1 MPQIPKTPRRSVA
14 WVVVLVVFV
23 FVCPANVAAIPI
35 AEYQQRLKQAVNELD
50 KVTTVEVDK
59 HWVEADFEQRM
70 LETIELVRATL
81 PEHLT
86 VEVDGEDYNVD
97 NSSLHKSLE
106 ELEKLPGA
114 KQFEKVELI
123 TESLQA
129 LEVRITERQTAVAR
143 AESKE
148 QAKSK
153 LESILARPEYAT
165 EQRGPNAITRLI
177 QDFIRWLQNLFP
189 KRTPVEPG
197 RVDVISLIAQ
207 ILVIGVA
214 LVVLLYVV
222 KILLGR
228 FGRTRKTKKPRK
240 KEARIVL
247 GERLEPEA
255 TSTDL
260 LSQAE
265 ALARNGEL
273 RAAIRKAY
281 IAFLVELGDRKMI
294 SLAQHK
300 TNRDYLNSV
309 KSIPP
314 LHATMRGL
322 TDSFERHW
330 YGFEQATPD
339 DWQDF
344 RAGYRRRFASG
355 KLSQDAPANHHHS
368 DVRSNHRLAGDS
380 QHGQLRT
387 GGQKR
392 RPRIRSES
400 LDLSCWTNRHARA
413 SRSA

>member
-14 WVVVLVVFV
+14 CVVVLVAFLFV
-23 FVCPANVAAIPI
+23 SPANVAALPI
-35 AEYQQRLKQAVNELD
+35 DEYQRNLKQAINKLEEAT
-50 KVTTVEVDK
+50 KVEVDK
-59 HWVEADFEQRM
+59 DWVEAEFEKRM
-70 LETIELVRATL
+70 LETIEIVREAL
-81 PEHLT
+81 PEHHA
-86 VEVDGEDYNVD
+86 VEFDGGVCNVD
-97 NSSLHKSLE
+97 NSWLHKSLD
-106 ELEKLPGA
+106 ELKKLPGA

-123 TESLQA
+123 TESLKA
-129 LEVRITERQTAVAR
+129 IEIRITERQAAVAR

-153 LESILARPEYAT
+153 LDSILARPEYVT
-165 EQRGPNAITRLI
+165 EQRGPNAIIRLVR
-177 QDFIRWLQNLFP
+177 DFIRWLESLFP
-189 KRTPVEPG
+189 KRSPVEPG

-207 ILVIGVA
+207 ILVIGLA
-214 LVVLLYVV
+214 LAVLLYVL

-228 FGRTRKTKKPRK
+228 FGRTRRAKRPKKK

-265 ALARNGEL
+265 ALARSGEL

-309 KSIPP
+309 KSMPP

-339 DWQDF
+339 DWQNF
-344 RAGYRRRFASG
+344 RAGYVA
-355 KLSQDAPANHHHS
+355 A
-368 DVRSNHRLAGDS
+368 
-380 QHGQLRT
+380 LRA
-387 GGQKR
+387 
-392 RPRIRSES
+392 ES
-400 LDLSCWTNRHARA
+400 
-413 SRSA
+413 

>member
-1 MPQIPKTPRRSVA
+1 MPQISKTHRRSIA
-14 WVVVLVVFV
+14 CVVVLVAFL

-35 AEYQQRLKQAVNELD
+35 AEYQQRLKQVISELE
-50 KVTTVEVDK
+50 KVVEVNK
-59 HWVEADFEQRM
+59 DFDETEFENRM
-70 LETIELVRATL
+70 LETVEVVRATL

-86 VEVDGEDYNVD
+86 VEVDGEVCNVD

-106 ELEKLPGA
+106 ELKKLPGSE
-114 KQFEKVELI
+114 QFEKVEKI
-123 TESLQA
+123 TELLLA
-129 LEVRITERQTAVAR
+129 IDARITERQEAGAR
-143 AESKE
+143 AESKQ

-165 EQRGPNAITRLI
+165 EQRGPHAITRLI
-177 QDFIRWLQNLFP
+177 RDFIRWLQNLFP
-189 KRTPVEPG
+189 KRKPVEPG
-197 RVDVISLIAQ
+197 RVDLITLIAQ

-214 LVVLLYVV
+214 LAVLLYVG
-222 KILLGR
+222 KILLSR
-228 FGRTRKTKKPRK
+228 FGRTRRAKKPRK

-265 ALARNGEL
+265 LLARNGDL

-309 KSIPP
+309 KSIAP
-314 LHATMRGL
+314 LHANMRGL

-339 DWQDF
+339 DWQNF
-344 RAGYRRRFASG
+344 RAGF
-355 KLSQDAPANHHHS
+355 
-368 DVRSNHRLAGDS
+368 LAA
-380 QHGQLRT
+380 LRA
-387 GGQKR
+387 
-392 RPRIRSES
+392 ES
-400 LDLSCWTNRHARA
+400 
-413 SRSA
+413 

>member
-1 MPQIPKTPRRSVA
+1 MPQIPKTPRRGVA
-14 WVVVLVVFV
+14 SVVVLLAFL
-23 FVCPANVAAIPI
+23 FVCPAYVAAMPI
-35 AEYQQRLKQAVNELD
+35 AEYQQRLKQVISELD
-50 KVTTVEVDK
+50 KVTTVEAGQ

-70 LETIELVRATL
+70 LETAEIVRETL
-81 PEHLT
+81 PEQLT
-86 VEVDGEDYNVD
+86 VEVDGEVYNVD
-97 NSSLHKSLE
+97 NSSLHQSLE
-106 ELEKLPGA
+106 ELKKLPGA

-129 LEVRITERQTAVAR
+129 LEVRITERQAAVAQ
-143 AESKE
+143 AQSKE
-148 QAKSK
+148 EAKSK
-153 LESILARPEYAT
+153 LESILARPEYAS
-165 EQRGPNAITRLI
+165 QQSGPNAITRLI

-214 LVVLLYVV
+214 LAVLAYVG
-222 KILLGR
+222 KILFAR
-228 FGRTRKTKKPRK
+228 FGRTRKTKKPKK

-265 ALARNGEL
+265 ALARKGEL
-273 RAAIRKAY
+273 RTAIRKAY

-330 YGFEQATPD
+330 YGFEQATAE

-344 RAGYRRRFASG
+344 RAGYVA
-355 KLSQDAPANHHHS
+355 A
-368 DVRSNHRLAGDS
+368 
-380 QHGQLRT
+380 LRAET
-387 GGQKR
+387 
-392 RPRIRSES
+392 
-400 LDLSCWTNRHARA
+400 
-413 SRSA
+413 

>member
-1 MPQIPKTPRRSVA
+1 M
-14 WVVVLVVFV
+14 VVLVAFL

-35 AEYQQRLKQAVNELD
+35 AEYQRNLKHAIDELV
-50 KVTTVEVDK
+50 KVTAIDADK
-59 HWVEADFEQRM
+59 EWIQADFEKRL
-70 LETIELVRATL
+70 LEIIEMIRVAL
-81 PEHLT
+81 PENQT
-86 VEVDGEDYNVD
+86 IEVDGEVYNVD
-97 NSSLHKSLE
+97 NAWLHENLE
-106 ELEKLPGA
+106 ELKKLPGA
-114 KQFEKVELI
+114 DQFEKVEKI
-123 TESLQA
+123 TERLKA
-129 LEVRITERQTAVAR
+129 IEARITERIEAVGR
-143 AESKE
+143 AQSKE

-177 QDFIRWLQNLFP
+177 RDFIRWLQNLFP
-189 KRTPVEPG
+189 KRKPVEPG

-214 LVVLLYVV
+214 LAVLIYVGR
-222 KILLGR
+222 ILLTR
-228 FGRTRKTKKPRK
+228 FGRTRRTKKPGK

-247 GERLEPEA
+247 GERLEPDA

-265 ALARNGEL
+265 ALARKGEL
-273 RAAIRKAY
+273 RTAIRKAY

-309 KSIPP
+309 RSIPP

-344 RAGYRRRFASG
+344 RAGYVA
-355 KLSQDAPANHHHS
+355 A
-368 DVRSNHRLAGDS
+368 
-380 QHGQLRT
+380 LRA
-387 GGQKR
+387 
-392 RPRIRSES
+392 ES
-400 LDLSCWTNRHARA
+400 
-413 SRSA
+413 

>member
-1 MPQIPKTPRRSVA
+1 MPQIPRSVA
-14 WVVVLVVFV
+14 CVVVLAAFL

-35 AEYQQRLKQAVNELD
+35 AEYQQRLKQVINELV
-50 KVTTVEVDK
+50 KVVEVNKDFD
-59 HWVEADFEQRM
+59 ETDFENRM
-70 LETIELVRATL
+70 LQTTEFVRTTL
-81 PEHLT
+81 PETLT
-86 VEVDGEDYNVD
+86 VEVDGEVYNVD
-97 NSSLHKSLE
+97 FSSLHKRLD
-106 ELEKLPGA
+106 ELKQIPGS
-114 KQFEKVELI
+114 KQFEEVEKI
-123 TESLQA
+123 TEILQA
-129 LEVRITERQTAVAR
+129 IEARITERQEAIERT
-143 AESKE
+143 ETKE
-148 QAKSK
+148 QAKRK

-165 EQRGPNAITRLI
+165 EQRGASAINRLI
-177 QDFIRWLQNLFP
+177 RDFIRWLQNLFP
-189 KRTPVEPG
+189 KRAPVEPG
-197 RVDVISLIAQ
+197 HVDFISLIAQ

-214 LVVLLYVV
+214 LAVLLYVV
-222 KILLGR
+222 RVLLKR
-228 FGRTRKTKKPRK
+228 FGRTRRTKKPRK

-265 ALARNGEL
+265 ILARNGDL

-309 KSIPP
+309 KSVPP

-344 RAGYRRRFASG
+344 RAGY
-355 KLSQDAPANHHHS
+355 
-368 DVRSNHRLAGDS
+368 LAG
-380 QHGQLRT
+380 LRA
-387 GGQKR
+387 
-392 RPRIRSES
+392 ES
-400 LDLSCWTNRHARA
+400 
-413 SRSA
+413 